1 MQEKLLRG
9 SIKKKTFAIFV
20 LTNSFITAKF
30 GKHNYVIVSN
40 SLKSKNNF
48 LKSFQN

>member
-1 MQEKLLRG
+1 MRVN
-9 SIKKKTFAIFV
+9 KKNMKTFAIFF

-30 GKHNYVIVSN
+30 GRHNYVIVSN